1 MRIDQFKF
9 KTLKSAPMLAAIV
22 LLLASLAPATTTGNN
37 PQDQSFRLMNIE
49 RKLDQLQIR
58 VDTIERAYQNQAI
71 NNSGSSNASTQA
83 QTQALLDLQ
92 RQQISLAGQLV
103 TMQKQMLELKKEI
116 DRVAARENDQGKDA
130 DKKDEQKQEAK
141 PKAPTKKP

>member
-1 MRIDQFKF
+1 MRTDQFRF
-9 KTLKSAPMLAAIV
+9 KSLKNAAMFAALV

-37 PQDQSFRLMNIE
+37 TQDQSFRLMNIE

-58 VDTIERAYQNQAI
+58 VDTIERAYQNQAV
-71 NNSGSSNASTQA
+71 NNVGSSNVSA
-83 QTQALLDLQ
+83 QALLDLQ
-92 RQQISLAGQLV
+92 RQQISMAGQLV

-116 DRVAARENDQGKDA
+116 DRVATRENDQGKDA

>member
-9 KTLKSAPMLAAIV
+9 KTLKSATMLAAIV

-37 PQDQSFRLMNIE
+37 TQDQSFRLMNIE

-58 VDTIERAYQNQAI
+58 VDTIERAYQNQAL

>member
-1 MRIDQFKF
+1 MRTDQFKF
-9 KTLKSAPMLAAIV
+9 KTLKSAAMFAALV

-37 PQDQSFRLMNIE
+37 AQDQSFRLMNIE

-92 RQQISLAGQLV
+92 RQQLSLAGQLV

-116 DRVAARENDQGKDA
+116 DRLASRENDQGK
-130 DKKDEQKQEAK
+130 
-141 PKAPTKKP
+141 